1 MASTRTIAR
10 VEALVWILIYGG
22 LLTLVLGLAV
32 RTDAPVLACVLMVA
46 GLVVA
51 VAGAV
56 LIWVRSRMR
65 LDP

>member
-1 MASTRTIAR
+1 MASPRTIAR

>member
-1 MASTRTIAR
+1 MASPRTIAR

-56 LIWVRSRMR
+56 LIWVRSR
-65 LDP
+65 LKPD